1 MSKVKISGKKMI
13 HRKVKSF
20 EGEDVGKIES
30 ISADYVEVKHDK
42 TRFFIPKLHIKDYD
56 KDNLY
61 ILLSMDEIKK
71 RYERDTPP
79 LSSEIRNNSIQNNDK
94 VAGYHEVIPFMAK
107 EPDLELK
114 GKMSGTTMTIPWEN
128 VIHKHVRT
136 SDNVD
141 IGDVDRIG
149 NEFII
154 VREGVAKVHL
164 YYIPKPY
171 ITNYDGS
178 SIWIDVPSGLV
189 SLKFEREHEPT
200 KEEIDILMSEIP
212 D

>member
-71 RYERDTPP
+71 
-79 LSSEIRNNSIQNNDK
+79 
-94 VAGYHEVIPFMAK
+94 
-107 EPDLELK
+107 
-114 GKMSGTTMTIPWEN
+114 
-128 VIHKHVRT
+128 
-136 SDNVD
+136 
-141 IGDVDRIG
+141 
-149 NEFII
+149 
-154 VREGVAKVHL
+154 
-164 YYIPKPY
+164 
-171 ITNYDGS
+171 
-178 SIWIDVPSGLV
+178 
-189 SLKFEREHEPT
+189 
-200 KEEIDILMSEIP
+200 
-212 D
+212 